1 MSKKFTI
8 DTIKDL
14 KIKIRELEDDITSIY
29 QVNKF
34 TPAGKLNLV
43 SEDCDIEDFDSGLE
57 NLMIKALIE
66 NETEFEAGKLLFES
80 IRLTP
85 LQASDIEYER
95 GRIPTYL
102 LHCESQETAPAF
114 PFLATALQLG
124 PCGRHDGQG

>member
-14 KIKIRELEDDITSIY
+14 KIKIRELEDNITSIY

-85 LQASDIEYER
+85 LVLS
-95 GRIPTYL
+95 
-102 LHCESQETAPAF
+102 ESLCF
-114 PFLATALQLG
+114 S
-124 PCGRHDGQG
+124 